1 MERRG
6 AKLITPDDSAL
17 HDSVLH
23 DSVLHDSLCTA
34 RVDDCQAATLLQ
46 ANQGHTSERCPRAR
60 HGAELLHHPHPT
72 GINNYLSQKTLD
84 RVAPRR
90 VVTGV
95 CARSARAALVQDL
108 HLQQRGAVCAKNSGA
123 GRPGRWTWRRRLH
136 RKLEFCKFISKCCIE
151 TLHSALV

>member
-23 DSVLHDSLCTA
+23 DSLCTT

-72 GINNYLSQKTLD
+72 GINNYLSRKHSIVW
-84 RVAPRR
+84 RRR
-90 VVTGV
+90 VVTGM